1 MIVFGKILSIEHGTT
16 ESVLNLHAKT
26 DGGINV
32 NSFTLKNEDVGDD
45 MTSGAI
51 VCIIMDTDIKI
62 LVYSNG

>member
-1 MIVFGKILSIEHGTT
+1 MIILGKILSVEPGISKT
-16 ESVLNLHAKT
+16 VLNLHAQT

-32 NSFTLKNEDVGDD
+32 NSFTLKNEAVGDD

-51 VCIIMDTDIKI
+51 VCIIVDTDIKI